1 MDIEEQERIEAVNRY
16 IRGDKPANIYGE
28 MNRSET
34 WLFKWVKRFKSGD
47 REWYKTQSRAP
58 NNPGRATCEDIERA
72 VVNTRIALM
81 AGNEHES
88 KYLGVGADS
97 IQHRMHQLGFSDDV
111 IPAISTI
118 KRIVKRHNLKVNRRE
133 RYKRVKSKKRYAL
146 LNPTQIGEMHQIDF
160 VGPRFIKG
168 YGAISSLN
176 LIDVVCNQVHIEQ
189 YNSRIMDNVIGFLI
203 RYWNNDRIPRYL
215 QVDNGMYFIGG
226 FKYPRKF
233 SRFIRLCL
241 YVGIELVFIAPRS
254 TWMNGSIENFNNWF
268 GDKFWEKE
276 DFTSLEDIRTKS
288 LHFID
293 QYNALSAWN
302 KRDKRLTQINPA
314 KMLNDDVKINLDKL
328 PLTKGKIHF
337 IRKVDNEG
345 RISILNK
352 VFFLSEEFIGEY
364 VWTTIDMTQQ
374 RMKVSYQAKDQDT
387 AALIKNLAYTID
399 EKIHSHIP
407 NIWKS

>member
-47 REWYKTQSRAP
+47 REWYKSQSTAP

-72 VVNTRIALM
+72 VVNTRIALIE
-81 AGNEHES
+81 GNEHES

-97 IQHRMHQLGFSDDV
+97 IQYRMEKLGFSKGE
-111 IPAISTI
+111 IPSVSTI
-118 KRIVKRHNLKVNRRE
+118 KRIVKKHNLKVNKRE
-133 RYKRVKSKKRYAL
+133 RYKRVKSKKRYTL

-189 YNSRIMDNVIGFLI
+189 YNSRSMDNVIGFLI
-203 RYWNNDRIPRYL
+203 LYWSNDMIPRYL
-215 QVDNGMYFIGG
+215 QVDNGMYFIGD

-241 YVGIELVFIAPRS
+241 YVGIELVFIAPKS
-254 TWMNGSIENFNNWF
+254 PWMNGSIENFNNWF

-293 QYNALSAWN
+293 QYNALSAWK

-314 KMLNDDVKINLDKL
+314 NMLNDDVKINLDKL

-345 RISILNK
+345 RISILNE
-352 VFFLSEEFIGEY
+352 VFFLSKEFIGEY
-364 VWTTIDMTQQ
+364 VWTTIDLTQQ
-374 RMKVSYQAKDQDT
+374 RIKVSYQAKDQDT

-399 EKIHSHIP
+399 EKIHPIIP

>member
-1 MDIEEQERIEAVNRY
+1 MNIEEQERIEAVNRY

-47 REWYKTQSRAP
+47 REWYKSQSRAP
-58 NNPGRATCEDIERA
+58 NNPGRATCEDIEKA

-81 AGNEHES
+81 DSNEHES

-97 IQHRMHQLGFSDDV
+97 IQYRMHKLGFSEDE
-111 IPAISTI
+111 IPSISTI
-118 KRIVKRHNLKVNRRE
+118 KRIVKKHNLKVNRRE
-133 RYKRVKSKKRYAL
+133 RYKRVKSKKRYTL

-189 YNSRIMDNVIGFLI
+189 YNSRSRDNVIGFLI
-203 RYWNNDRIPRYL
+203 RYWSNDTIPGYL
-215 QVDNGMYFIGG
+215 QVDNGMYFIGD

-254 TWMNGSIENFNNWF
+254 PWMNGSIENFNNWF

-276 DFTSLEDIRTKS
+276 DFTSLEDMRTKS

-293 QYNALSAWN
+293 QYNALSAWK

-328 PLTKGKIHF
+328 PLTEGKIHF

-345 RISILNK
+345 GISILNEA
-352 VFFLSEEFIGEY
+352 FFLSKEFIGEY
-364 VWTTIDMTQQ
+364 VWTTIDLTQQ
-374 RMKVSYQAKDQDT
+374 RMRVYYQAKDQDT
-387 AALIKNLAYTID
+387 ATLIKNIAYTID
-399 EKIHSHIP
+399 EKIHPIIP

>member
-47 REWYKTQSRAP
+47 REWYKSQSTAP

-72 VVNTRIALM
+72 VVNTRIALIE
-81 AGNEHES
+81 GNEHES

-97 IQHRMHQLGFSDDV
+97 IQYRMEKLGFSKGE
-111 IPAISTI
+111 IPSVSTI
-118 KRIVKRHNLKVNRRE
+118 KRIVKKHNLKVNKRE
-133 RYKRVKSKKRYAL
+133 RYKRVKSKKRYTL

-189 YNSRIMDNVIGFLI
+189 YNSRSMDNVIGFLI
-203 RYWNNDRIPRYL
+203 LYWSNDMIPRYL
-215 QVDNGMYFIGG
+215 QVDNGMYFIGD

-241 YVGIELVFIAPRS
+241 YVGIELVFIAPKS
-254 TWMNGSIENFNNWF
+254 PWMNGSIENFNNWF

-293 QYNALSAWN
+293 QYNALSAWK

-314 KMLNDDVKINLDKL
+314 NMLNDDVKINLDKL

-345 RISILNK
+345 RISILNE
-352 VFFLSEEFIGEY
+352 VFFSEQGIHRRICLDYHRSDTTKDKGILSSKRSRYRSFNKKPCLHY
-364 VWTTIDMTQQ
+364 
-374 RMKVSYQAKDQDT
+374 
-387 AALIKNLAYTID
+387 
-399 EKIHSHIP
+399 
-407 NIWKS
+407 